1 MCNRAVLITYICI
14 HVNSKG
20 SEEVLMRI
28 FCLDRKACFGLS
40 LVVSLGLSAGLM
52 ACGGE
57 SSSASSDEPE
67 ADATLVCSKAIEDSV
82 VLRWEGNPKYG
93 HGYYEKCTDG
103 KWIEVSP
110 TDVQCPK
117 DAAVGDTCIVEG
129 LTGFFHRFPVDYIYI
144 YSEENQWTYLDPA
157 ACAKDREGELRSSYN
172 YGKVHYDYERCVNE
186 RWTRLTYDEV
196 VKIEMEA
203 LPQDAAEGDSAASKI
218 LERDFVFADG
228 QWQMTSN
235 VSEIETPC
243 TMKLDKE
250 VKSVGFQSYVCRGIY
265 GEWKYF
271 TETYKTIECTKEFLW
286 DKTKLSES
294 ESGDVIRTGC
304 YDADKFPEPE
314 YATSLLIR
322 HDFEDDVT
330 ALSFAPAARIEA
342 VESDITAWEGL
353 CFAYTSSVPLTIAL
367 DPNNDYDSDA
377 FGNYFGDD
385 ELEMYSV
392 ELPVAKKR
400 NVVDLKWEDFK
411 AYSGIKVDL
420 GLERTLTMVE
430 AVHIVESVAGPADFT
445 IEQIGS
451 LGQCK

>member
-1 MCNRAVLITYICI
+1 MNNLVFKTYGK
-14 HVNSKG
+14 VF
-20 SEEVLMRI
+20 VFL
-28 FCLDRKACFGLS
+28 LS
-40 LVVSLGLSAGLM
+40 LSLFVQLVG
-52 ACGGE
+52 CGND
-57 SSSASSDEPE
+57 SASSEASVENSSPVADETICTI
-67 ADATLVCSKAIEDSV
+67 ALEDSIE
-82 VLRWEGNPKYG
+82 LRWEGNEKYG
-93 HGYYEKCTDG
+93 YAHYEKCVSG
-103 KWIEVSP
+103 QWIEIPV
-110 TDVQCPK
+110 TDVECPK
-117 DAAVGDTCIVEG
+117 DAAVGDTCSVAQ
-129 LTGFFHRFPVDYIYI
+129 LRGFFYHPGFDTYAYT
-144 YSEENQWTYLDPA
+144 EEKQWKLLDPA

-186 RWTRLTYDEV
+186 RWTRLTYDDV

-250 VKSVGFQSYVCRGIY
+250 VKSVGYQSYVCRGIY
-265 GEWKYF
+265 REWVYF
-271 TETYKTIECTKEFLW
+271 TATSKTIECTKEFLW

-330 ALSFAPAARIEA
+330 ALSFDPAARIEA

-385 ELEMYSV
+385 ELEMYSA

-430 AVHIVESVAGPADFT
+430 AVHIVESVAGPADFI